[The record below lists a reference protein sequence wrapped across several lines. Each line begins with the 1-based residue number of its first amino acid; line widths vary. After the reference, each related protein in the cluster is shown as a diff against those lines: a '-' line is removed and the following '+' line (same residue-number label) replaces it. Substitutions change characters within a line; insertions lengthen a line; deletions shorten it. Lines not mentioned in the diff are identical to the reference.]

1 MRSSQYIHI
10 FNIAQI
16 HFWLLKIGRFVSTKC
31 PALGPSLTL
40 IAGHRQ
46 YKFFFINIFEWW
58 SIAERE
64 EILREIKF
72 FKFFNIIEVLGDY
85 IRVINHT
92 SPTPSHLLG
101 IIDLSSPPPLKPVGT
116 RWDPF

>member
-1 MRSSQYIHI
+1 M
-10 FNIAQI
+10 NI
-16 HFWLLKIGRFVSTKC
+16 
-31 PALGPSLTL
+31 
-40 IAGHRQ
+40 

-58 SIAERE
+58 IIAERE

-101 IIDLSSPPPLKPVGT
+101 IIDLSSPSNPLEPVGT
-116 RWDPF
+116 RSNPLGPVVTRWDPLETVWSCVLTFLWWGRLHREKKD

>member
-1 MRSSQYIHI
+1 M
-10 FNIAQI
+10 NI
-16 HFWLLKIGRFVSTKC
+16 
-31 PALGPSLTL
+31 
-40 IAGHRQ
+40 

-58 SIAERE
+58 IIAERE

-101 IIDLSSPPPLKPVGT
+101 IIDLSSPPPPQTRWNPLGPVLT
-116 RWDPF
+116 RWDPL

>member
-1 MRSSQYIHI
+1 M
-10 FNIAQI
+10 NI
-16 HFWLLKIGRFVSTKC
+16 
-31 PALGPSLTL
+31 
-40 IAGHRQ
+40 

-58 SIAERE
+58 IIAERE

-116 RWDPF
+116 RWDGTRSNPLGPVGTRCNPFGAVY